1 MFQQDKS
8 FNDHYKVG
16 TQLGSGAFSQVY
28 KCRENK
34 TNTEYAAKIVS
45 RNQPL
50 PGSRNRELMFDVEIR
65 INQKL
70 NHENI
75 VNLHEIYT
83 IPKLTLIF
91 DLVTGGELFDD
102 IERRSC
108 YSEADSA
115 ACIREVLNGVSY
127 IHSQKVIHRDL
138 KPENLLLTSDKRIK
152 IADFGLAVEFNTDE
166 DLIFGTAGSP
176 DYIAPEILNKHYY
189 NKKVDIWSCGVI
201 LYILLCGYPPFE
213 TRDDQKQGQFK
224 FYAED
229 WHGIDVEARTLIV
242 RMLTVNQKQR
252 IDAEQALNS
261 TWLAEYDKRNKE
273 HRAKTIAKIKQFN
286 AKRKFK
292 GGVNAIMAANRM
304 ANLNSLVGSASNANN
319 TSSPN
324 SKSGSI
330 GSGGVAQPNSHPS
343 ANHGSVSSSQNPS
356 NIQQQSSQRSNNHAP
371 SAHHQSHHSNTQNSP
386 VAVNNLSSQMNNLNM
401 NQQTSS
407 STNRTNSHSN
417 EKSQTKSSSSPS
429 SKSKD
434 KKDKKKKK
442 WFFF

>member
-1 MFQQDKS
+1 MSSQGEKS
-8 FNDHYKVG
+8 FNDYYKLS
-16 TQLGSGAFSQVY
+16 TQLGSGAFSQVF
-28 KCRENK
+28 KCIELTTK
-34 TNTEYAAKIVS
+34 KEYAAKIVS

-65 INQKL
+65 INEKL
-70 NHENI
+70 HHENI

-138 KPENLLLTSDKRIK
+138 KPENLLLTSTKRIK

-213 TRDDQKQGQFK
+213 TREDQKTGQFK

-229 WHGIDVEARTLIV
+229 WHGI
-242 RMLTVNQKQR
+242 
-252 IDAEQALNS
+252 
-261 TWLAEYDKRNKE
+261 
-273 HRAKTIAKIKQFN
+273 F
-286 AKRKFK
+286 
-292 GGVNAIMAANRM
+292 G
-304 ANLNSLVGSASNANN
+304 
-319 TSSPN
+319 
-324 SKSGSI
+324 
-330 GSGGVAQPNSHPS
+330 
-343 ANHGSVSSSQNPS
+343 
-356 NIQQQSSQRSNNHAP
+356 
-371 SAHHQSHHSNTQNSP
+371 
-386 VAVNNLSSQMNNLNM
+386 
-401 NQQTSS
+401 
-407 STNRTNSHSN
+407 
-417 EKSQTKSSSSPS
+417 
-429 SKSKD
+429 
-434 KKDKKKKK
+434 
-442 WFFF
+442 FFFKRDSILADQ

>member
-1 MFQQDKS
+1 MTSIDDKS
-8 FNDHYKVG
+8 FDEFYTMS

-28 KCRENK
+28 KCIERK
-34 TNTEYAAKIVS
+34 TGTEYAAKIVT
-45 RNQPL
+45 RNQSL

-70 NHENI
+70 HHINI
-75 VNLHEIYT
+75 VNLHEIYVV
-83 IPKLTLIF
+83 PKMTLIF

-108 YSEADSA
+108 YSEEDSA
-115 ACIREVLNGVSY
+115 TCIREVLSGVQY
-127 IHSQKVIHRDL
+127 IHSQGVIHRDL
-138 KPENLLLTSDKRIK
+138 KPENLLLTADKRIK

-213 TRDDQKQGQFK
+213 SRDDQKQGQFK

-252 IDAEQALNS
+252 IDAQQALDS
-261 TWLAEYDKRNKE
+261 DWLAQSEDLYNKV
-273 HRAKTIAKIKQFN
+273 HRPNTTQKLKQFN

-304 ANLNSLVGSASNANN
+304 ANNLQSFKKSASAKNSTSNSQTPRGSASLQGAVSAAMNQNSQNNAANN
-319 TSSPN
+319 N
-324 SKSGSI
+324 
-330 GSGGVAQPNSHPS
+330 N
-343 ANHGSVSSSQNPS
+343 
-356 NIQQQSSQRSNNHAP
+356 QQ
-371 SAHHQSHHSNTQNSP
+371 
-386 VAVNNLSSQMNNLNM
+386 NLN
-401 NQQTSS
+401 NAIGKPSS
-407 STNRTNSHSN
+407 FNDNVKNDGCCQS
-417 EKSQTKSSSSPS
+417 TKSASV
-429 SKSKD
+429 KD
-434 KKDKKKKK
+434 KKEKKKKK
-442 WFFF
+442 WWQIF